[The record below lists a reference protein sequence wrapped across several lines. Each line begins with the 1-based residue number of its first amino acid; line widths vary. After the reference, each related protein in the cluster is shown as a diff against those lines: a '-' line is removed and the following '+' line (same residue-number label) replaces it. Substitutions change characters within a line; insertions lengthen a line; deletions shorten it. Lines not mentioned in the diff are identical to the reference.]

1 MSERQ
6 FLHEELYR
14 GKNYGK
20 LKDKVV
26 VMAGCGAIGSWTATF
41 LARMGVANFRL
52 IDKDRI
58 EDHNVST
65 QTFLPANVGQ
75 YKTRALQEQLYR
87 ISKARCEL
95 QPVELTTQNLSLLH
109 KCDLVIC
116 TFDNSASRQL
126 VKSAALSEKIT
137 PLTKVQGHDGHG
149 SFIGVIQRMFP
160 CVFAGMNGQ
169 EAYFEVV
176 WAESYKVPK
185 DPEQAEL
192 DPCAYPLS
200 TPLVTSV
207 AAATAEIAVQYLLTN
222 QKLTCRQTLNQ
233 TIS

>member
-1 MSERQ
+1 MMTTMSRQ

-14 GKNYGK
+14 GKTYTK

-26 VMAGCGAIGSWTATF
+26 VMAGCGAIGSWTANM
-41 LARMGVANFRL
+41 LARMGVENFRL
-52 IDKDRI
+52 IDKDHV

-65 QTFLPANVGQ
+65 QSFTPANVGQ

-95 QPVELTTQNLSLLH
+95 QPVELTGKNLALLH
-109 KCDLVIC
+109 KCNLVIC
-116 TFDNSASRQL
+116 SFDNNASRQL
-126 VKSAALSEKIT
+126 VKSHCLAYNRNVDWI
-137 PLTKVQGHDGHG
+137 
-149 SFIGVIQRMFP
+149 P
-160 CVFAGMNGQ
+160 CIFAGMNGQ
-169 EAYFEVV
+169 EVYFEVV

-207 AAATAEIAVQYLLTN
+207 ASATAEIAVQYLLTN
-222 QKLTCRQTLNQ
+222 KKHTCRQTLNQ